1 MTGGTQLCFS
11 FRWKTVIVLSFTNI
25 PCLKLFDSKLIYLK
39 YDPKRFRADWD
50 VFFNCDII
58 SFFLLASETEKEK
71 KKKYSNNCLTNTSHI
86 LQPKCNANEICL
98 CPQAQSCNSCNTV
111 RQSVLVK
118 STKYLL
124 IS

>member
-11 FRWKTVIVLSFTNI
+11 FHWKTVIVLSFTNI

-71 KKKYSNNCLTNTSHI
+71 KKSILIIVSLILLTFFSQNVMPMKYVCVHKPNPATPVT
-86 LQPKCNANEICL
+86 Q
-98 CPQAQSCNSCNTV
+98 
-111 RQSVLVK
+111 
-118 STKYLL
+118 
-124 IS
+124 